1 MPAPDRGCAGRA
13 GLAQAD
19 RSLVVRMS
27 LLRHIEACNSYRPE
41 RFLPLFLGGE
51 RVGFVRRD
59 NAEVLRRFPHV
70 FEVGPE
76 SLRILPRENGA
87 AITAALDEVF
97 AITPRWG
104 EPPLFTLDRGAVSF
118 FGARAHG
125 VHMNGYRRIRDRIWL
140 WIGRRNPLK
149 LVAPGKL
156 DNLVAGG
163 IGGGLGALQTLVK
176 EAGEE
181 ASIPSSVI
189 ASARAV
195 SAVTYRMEVP
205 QGLRDDV
212 LFVYDLETPNDFEPQ
227 NTDGEIVEF
236 MLMEARDVLARVRD
250 TDDFKF
256 NVNLVLIDFAIR
268 HGLVTPEDPE
278 YLALVARLRAGDD

>member
-1 MPAPDRGCAGRA
+1 MR
-13 GLAQAD
+13 
-19 RSLVVRMS
+19 
-27 LLRHIEACNSYRPE
+27 LLRHIHACNSYRSE
-41 RFLPLFLGGE
+41 RFLPLFLGDE

-59 NAEVLRRFPHV
+59 NAEVLRRFPRV
-70 FEVGPE
+70 IEVA
-76 SLRILPRENGA
+76 SDRLRILPMKDGA
-87 AITAALDEVF
+87 AITAALDEVVEVLVAGGRIAKWRDEVF

-104 EPPLFTLDRGAVSF
+104 EAPLFTLDRGAVSF
-118 FGARAHG
+118 FGVRAYG
-125 VHMNGYRRIRDRIWL
+125 VHMNGYRHIRDRTWL

-163 IGGGLGALQTLVK
+163 IGGGLGALATLVK

-181 ASIPSSVI
+181 ASIPASVI
-189 ASARAV
+189 AQAHAV
-195 SAVTYRMEVP
+195 SAITYKMEVP

-212 LFVYDLETPNDFEPQ
+212 LFVYDLVVPDEFEPL

-236 MLMEARDVLARVRD
+236 MLMEAREALARVRD

-256 NVNLVLIDFAIR
+256 NVNLILIDFALR
-268 HGLVTPEDPE
+268 HGLVTAEDPD
-278 YLALVARLRAGDD
+278 YLALVAGLRAGGA